1 MLKRNVIKGFLCVI
15 LFLAIACFVFISQLR
30 LEKERYR
37 PTQEYALTSDIKDR
51 ISLIVSDNPIEVIKA
66 SNDLCCEL
74 LSFSAKND
82 ITNGK
87 ANCVG
92 YAQLSSAIIN
102 YAFKLND
109 MPYTARPVV
118 GQVCCFGINL
128 TALSQ
133 RLLPAIHRPF
143 FKDHDFVE
151 VNLGNEVIYTD
162 SSLQDLTAFKFIQKN
177 EGVSK

>member
-1 MLKRNVIKGFLCVI
+1 MRRRKLIKSIVCVI
-15 LFLAIACFVFISQLR
+15 LFLAIVCVVFISQIQ

-51 ISLIVSDNPIEVIKA
+51 ICQITSDNPIEVIKA
-66 SNDLCCEL
+66 SNDLCCDL

-82 ITNGK
+82 IPNGK

-102 YAFKLND
+102 YAFNLNEI
-109 MPYTARPVV
+109 PYKARPVV

-133 RLLPAIHRPF
+133 KILPKKHRSV

-151 VNLGNEVIYTD
+151 VDLGNKIIYTD
-162 SSLQDLTAFKFIQKN
+162 SSLQDLIGWKVIEIKESA
-177 EGVSK
+177 

>member
-1 MLKRNVIKGFLCVI
+1 MRKRIKYLLGLIV
-15 LFLAIACFVFISQLR
+15 FLAITCIVFISQIR

-37 PTQEYALTSDIKDR
+37 PTQEYTLTSVIKDR
-51 ISLIVSDNPIEVIKA
+51 IRQITSDNPIEIIKA
-66 SNDLCCEL
+66 SNDLCCEI

-82 ITNGK
+82 IPNGK

-102 YAFKLND
+102 YAFKSNE
-109 MPYTARPVV
+109 MPYKARPVV
-118 GQVCCFGINL
+118 GQVYCCGINL

-133 RLLPAIHRPF
+133 KILSAKHKPF

-151 VNLGNEVIYTD
+151 VDLGNQIIYTD
-162 SSLQDLTAFKFIQKN
+162 SSLQDLTGCKIIEIKENA
-177 EGVSK
+177 

>member
-1 MLKRNVIKGFLCVI
+1 MRKRKLIKSIVFVI

-51 ISLIVSDNPIEVIKA
+51 ISLIASDNPIEIIKA
-66 SNDLCCEL
+66 SNGLCCEI

-82 ITNGK
+82 IPNGK

-102 YAFKLND
+102 YAFKSNE
-109 MPYTARPVV
+109 MPYKARPVV
-118 GQVCCFGINL
+118 GQVYCCGINL

-133 RLLPAIHRPF
+133 KILPAKHKPF

-151 VNLGNEVIYTD
+151 IDLGNQIIYTD
-162 SSLQDLTAFKFIQKN
+162 SSLQDLTGCKIIEIKENA
-177 EGVSK
+177 

>member
-1 MLKRNVIKGFLCVI
+1 MRKRKLIISIVCVI
-15 LFLAIACFVFISQLR
+15 LFIAIACVVFISQLR

-51 ISLIVSDNPIEVIKA
+51 ICQITSDTPIEIIKA

-82 ITNGK
+82 ISNGK

-109 MPYTARPVV
+109 MPYKARPVV
-118 GQVCCFGINL
+118 GQVYCFGINL

-133 RLLPAIHRPF
+133 KILPAKHRPF

-151 VNLGNEVIYTD
+151 VNLGNEIIYTD
-162 SSLQDLTAFKFIQKN
+162 SSLRDLTGFTFSQCN
-177 EGVSK
+177 DF

>member
-1 MLKRNVIKGFLCVI
+1 MRRRKLIKSIVCVI
-15 LFLAIACFVFISQLR
+15 LFLAIVCVVFISQIQ

-51 ISLIVSDNPIEVIKA
+51 ICQITSDNPIEVIKA
-66 SNDLCCEL
+66 SNDLCCDL

-82 ITNGK
+82 IPNGK

-102 YAFKLND
+102 YAFNLNEI
-109 MPYTARPVV
+109 PYKARPVV

-133 RLLPAIHRPF
+133 KILPKKHRSF

-151 VNLGNEVIYTD
+151 VDSVSVVGEVQ
-162 SSLQDLTAFKFIQKN
+162 L
-177 EGVSK
+177 

>member
-1 MLKRNVIKGFLCVI
+1 MI
-15 LFLAIACFVFISQLR
+15 LFLAIVCVVFISQIQ

-51 ISLIVSDNPIEVIKA
+51 ICQITSDNPIEVIKA
-66 SNDLCCEL
+66 SNDLCCDL

-82 ITNGK
+82 IPNGK

-102 YAFKLND
+102 YAFNLNEI
-109 MPYTARPVV
+109 PYKARPVV

-133 RLLPAIHRPF
+133 KILPKKHRSF

-151 VNLGNEVIYTD
+151 VDLGNKIIYTD
-162 SSLQDLTAFKFIQKN
+162 SSLQDLIGWKVIEIKESA
-177 EGVSK
+177 

>member
-1 MLKRNVIKGFLCVI
+1 MI
-15 LFLAIACFVFISQLR
+15 LFLAIVCVVFISQIQ

-51 ISLIVSDNPIEVIKA
+51 ICQITSDNPIEVIKA
-66 SNDLCCEL
+66 SKDLCCDL

-82 ITNGK
+82 IPNGK

-102 YAFKLND
+102 YAFNLNEI
-109 MPYTARPVV
+109 PYKARPVV

-133 RLLPAIHRPF
+133 KILPKKHRSF

-151 VNLGNEVIYTD
+151 VDLGNKIIYTD
-162 SSLQDLTAFKFIQKN
+162 SSLQDLIGWKVIEIKESA
-177 EGVSK
+177 

>member
-1 MLKRNVIKGFLCVI
+1 MRKRKLIKSIVCVI
-15 LFLAIACFVFISQLR
+15 LFLAIACVVFISQLR
-30 LEKERYR
+30 LKKEQYR
-37 PTQEYALTSDIKDR
+37 SIQEYASTSDIKDK
-51 ISLIVSDNPIEVIKA
+51 ICQITSDNPIGIIKE

-82 ITNGK
+82 IPNGK

-109 MPYTARPVV
+109 MPYKARPVV
-118 GQVCCFGINL
+118 GQVYCCGINL
-128 TALSQ
+128 TAISQ
-133 RLLPAIHRPF
+133 KILPAKHRPF

-151 VNLGNEVIYTD
+151 VDFGNKIIYTD
-162 SSLQDLTAFKFIQKN
+162 SSLQDLTGFTFTERI
-177 EGVSK
+177 E

>member
-1 MLKRNVIKGFLCVI
+1 MI

-51 ISLIVSDNPIEVIKA
+51 ISLIASDNPIEVIKA
-66 SNDLCCEL
+66 CNVLCCEL

-109 MPYTARPVV
+109 MPYKARPVV
-118 GQVCCFGINL
+118 GQVYCCGINL

-133 RLLPAIHRPF
+133 KILPAKHRPF
-143 FKDHDFVE
+143 FKDHDFIE
-151 VNLGNEVIYTD
+151 VNLGNEIIYTD
-162 SSLQDLTAFKFIQKN
+162 SSLQDLAWYRYIHK
-177 EGVSK
+177 

>member
-1 MLKRNVIKGFLCVI
+1 MRRRKLIKSIVCVI
-15 LFLAIACFVFISQLR
+15 LFLAIVCVVFISQIQ

-51 ISLIVSDNPIEVIKA
+51 ICQITSDNPIEVIKA
-66 SNDLCCEL
+66 SNDLCCDL

-82 ITNGK
+82 IPNGK

-102 YAFKLND
+102 YAFNLNEI
-109 MPYTARPVV
+109 PYKARPVV

-133 RLLPAIHRPF
+133 KILPKKHRSF

-151 VNLGNEVIYTD
+151 VDLGNKIIYTD
-162 SSLQDLTAFKFIQKN
+162 SSLQDLIGWKVIEIKESA
-177 EGVSK
+177 

>member
-1 MLKRNVIKGFLCVI
+1 MRKRILIKSIVCVI
-15 LFLAIACFVFISQLR
+15 LFLAIVCVVFISQIQ

-51 ISLIVSDNPIEVIKA
+51 ICQITSDNPIEVIKA

-109 MPYTARPVV
+109 MPYKARPVV
-118 GQVCCFGINL
+118 GQVYCVGINL

-133 RLLPAIHRPF
+133 KILPAKHRPF
-143 FKDHDFVE
+143 FKGHDFVE
-151 VNLGNEVIYTD
+151 VDLGNKVIYTD
-162 SSLQDLTAFKFIQKN
+162 SSLQDLTGFTFSQCN
-177 EGVSK
+177 DF

>member
-1 MLKRNVIKGFLCVI
+1 MRKRKLIKSIVCVI

-37 PTQEYALTSDIKDR
+37 TTQEYALTSDIKDR
-51 ISLIVSDNPIEVIKA
+51 ISLIASNNPIEVIKA

-82 ITNGK
+82 IPNGK

-109 MPYTARPVV
+109 MPYKARPVV
-118 GQVCCFGINL
+118 GQVYCCGINL

-133 RLLPAIHRPF
+133 KILPKKHKPF
-143 FKDHDFVE
+143 FRDHDFVE
-151 VNLGNEVIYTD
+151 VDLGDKTIYID
-162 SSLQDLTAFKFIQKN
+162 SSLQDLTRLIYANPK
-177 EGVSK
+177 

>member
-1 MLKRNVIKGFLCVI
+1 MRRRKLIKSIVCVI
-15 LFLAIACFVFISQLR
+15 LFLAIGCVVFLSQIR
-30 LEKERYR
+30 LEKERYK

-51 ISLIVSDNPIEVIKA
+51 ICQIISDNPIEIIKA

-74 LSFSAKND
+74 LSFSVKND
-82 ITNGK
+82 IPNGK

-109 MPYTARPVV
+109 MPYKARPVV
-118 GQVCCFGINL
+118 GQVYCFGINL

-133 RLLPAIHRPF
+133 KILPAKHRPF

-151 VNLGNEVIYTD
+151 VDLGDEIIYTD
-162 SSLQDLTAFKFIQKN
+162 SSLQDLAWYRYIHK
-177 EGVSK
+177 

>member
-1 MLKRNVIKGFLCVI
+1 MRKRIKYLLGLIIFLFIVCV
-15 LFLAIACFVFISQLR
+15 VFISQLR
-30 LEKERYR
+30 LEKEQYR
-37 PTQEYALTSDIKDR
+37 PIQEYALTSDIKGR
-51 ISLIVSDNPIEVIKA
+51 ICQIKSDNPIEIIKA

-82 ITNGK
+82 IPNGT

-109 MPYTARPVV
+109 MPYKARPVV
-118 GQVCCFGINL
+118 GQVYCCGINL

-133 RLLPAIHRPF
+133 KILPAKHRPF
-143 FKDHDFVE
+143 FKNHDFVE
-151 VNLGNEVIYTD
+151 VDLGDKIIYTD
-162 SSLQDLTAFKFIQKN
+162 SSLQDLIWYGHNITN
-177 EGVSK
+177 S

>member
-1 MLKRNVIKGFLCVI
+1 MRRRKLIKSFVCVI
-15 LFLAIACFVFISQLR
+15 LFLAIACVVFISQLR

-51 ISLIVSDNPIEVIKA
+51 ICQITSDNPIEIIKA

-74 LSFSAKND
+74 LSFSVKND

-109 MPYTARPVV
+109 MSYKARPVV
-118 GQVCCFGINL
+118 GQVYCFGINL

-133 RLLPAIHRPF
+133 KILPAKHRPF

-151 VNLGNEVIYTD
+151 VDLGHNAIYVD
-162 SSLQDLTAFKFIQKN
+162 CSLQDLIGLCYN
-177 EGVSK
+177 ELWSRC

>member
-1 MLKRNVIKGFLCVI
+1 MRRTKLIKSIVCVI
-15 LFLAIACFVFISQLR
+15 LFLAIGCVVFLSQIR
-30 LEKERYR
+30 LEKERDR

-51 ISLIVSDNPIEVIKA
+51 IYRITSDNPIEVIKA

-82 ITNGK
+82 ITNGR

-92 YAQLSSAIIN
+92 YAQFSSAIIN

-109 MPYTARPVV
+109 MPYKARPIV
-118 GQVCCFGINL
+118 GQVYCFGINL

-133 RLLPAIHRPF
+133 KILPAHHRPF

-151 VNLGNEVIYTD
+151 VDLGDKMIYTD
-162 SSLQDLTAFKFIQKN
+162 SSLQDLTGFTFSQCN
-177 EGVSK
+177 DF

>member
-1 MLKRNVIKGFLCVI
+1 MRRRKLIKSIVCVI
-15 LFLAIACFVFISQLR
+15 LFLAIVCVVFISQIQ

-51 ISLIVSDNPIEVIKA
+51 ICQITSDNPIEVIKA
-66 SNDLCCEL
+66 SNDLCCDL

-82 ITNGK
+82 IPNGK

-92 YAQLSSAIIN
+92 YAQISSAIIN
-102 YAFKLND
+102 YAFNLNEI
-109 MPYTARPVV
+109 PYKARPVV

-133 RLLPAIHRPF
+133 KILPKKHRSF

-151 VNLGNEVIYTD
+151 VDLGNKIIYTD
-162 SSLQDLTAFKFIQKN
+162 SSLQDLIGWKVIEIKESA
-177 EGVSK
+177 

>member
-1 MLKRNVIKGFLCVI
+1 MRRRKLIKSIVCVI
-15 LFLAIACFVFISQLR
+15 LFLAIGCVVFLSQIR
-30 LEKERYR
+30 LEKERYK

-51 ISLIVSDNPIEVIKA
+51 ICQIISDNPIEIIKA

-74 LSFSAKND
+74 LSFSVKND
-82 ITNGK
+82 IPNGK

-109 MPYTARPVV
+109 MPYKARPVV
-118 GQVCCFGINL
+118 GQVYCFGINL

-133 RLLPAIHRPF
+133 KFYLQST
-143 FKDHDFVE
+143 DH
-151 VNLGNEVIYTD
+151 
-162 SSLQDLTAFKFIQKN
+162 SSKTTTL
-177 EGVSK
+177 

>member
-1 MLKRNVIKGFLCVI
+1 MRRRKLIKSIVCVI
-15 LFLAIACFVFISQLR
+15 LFLAIGCVVFLSQIR
-30 LEKERYR
+30 LEKERDR

-51 ISLIVSDNPIEVIKA
+51 IYRITSDNPIEVIKA

-82 ITNGK
+82 IPNGK

-102 YAFKLND
+102 YAFNLNEI
-109 MPYTARPVV
+109 PYKARPVV

-133 RLLPAIHRPF
+133 KILPKKHRSF

-151 VNLGNEVIYTD
+151 VDLGNKIIYTD
-162 SSLQDLTAFKFIQKN
+162 SSLQDLIGWKVIEIKESA
-177 EGVSK
+177 